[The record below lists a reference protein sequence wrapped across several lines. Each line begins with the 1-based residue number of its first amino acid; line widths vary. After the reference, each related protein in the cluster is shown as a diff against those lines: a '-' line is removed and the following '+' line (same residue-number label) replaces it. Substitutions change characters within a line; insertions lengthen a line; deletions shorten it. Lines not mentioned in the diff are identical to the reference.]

1 MKSSFKDR
9 LQYAMSYNNL
19 RATDLC
25 DKTATPKS
33 AMSAYL
39 SGKQEPRS
47 VRLHAIA
54 KALDVSEAW
63 LLGYDVEMA
72 RSVSQKETDALAA
85 TVKRLSEEK
94 GFRDLVLQIADLNP
108 EHLELVR
115 NLVNAL
121 PQE

>member
-1 MKSSFKDR
+1 MNSSFKER

-25 DKTATPKS
+25 EKTATPKS

-39 SGKQEPRS
+39 SGKQEPRPE
-47 VRLHAIA
+47 RLFAIA

-63 LLGYDVEMA
+63 LKGYDVEMA
-72 RSVSQKETDALAA
+72 RSVDQKETDALAA
-85 TVKRLSEEK
+85 AVKRMSEDK
-94 GFRDLVLQIADLNP
+94 AFQDLILRITSLNP
-108 EHLELVR
+108 QHLELVR
-115 NLVNAL
+115 NVVDAL